1 MIRRIYRAKWL
12 EIGAVGRASIF
23 LSVLVASSHAID
35 IYVPLMCIIIN

>member
-12 EIGAVGRASIF
+12 EIGAIGRAPIF
-23 LSVLVASSHAID
+23 LSVLAASSRALD